1 MQSYKKKWKIKNGK
15 WKIQLFL
22 NKNNTFCKKNTCAL
36 AYSKNYLYLC
46 RRIMISH
53 QGIVIS
59 VSGCTAHVTIT
70 QASACEACKAK
81 SMCTSAESKVKE
93 MDVTM
98 LEPLQ
103 PGDKVEVMVRERLAW
118 RAVLLG
124 YILPFVVMLGVIAV
138 LDLTTSLDEAV
149 TGTVALCAIAVYYL
163 ILRLFRNKL
172 QKEFSFTARKV

>member
-1 MQSYKKKWKIKNGK
+1 MENGK
-15 WKIQLFL
+15 LKINSFGPE
-22 NKNNTFCKKNTCAL
+22 NDTFFKKNTRAL

-59 VSGCTAHVTIT
+59 ISGNTAHVSIT

-93 MDVTM
+93 MDVVM

-103 PGDKVEVMVRERLAW
+103 VGDSVEVMVRERLAW

-124 YILPFVVMLGVIAV
+124 YILPFVVMIGVIAV

-149 TGTVALCAIAVYYL
+149 TGTVALCSIAVYYL
-163 ILRLFRNKL
+163 ILRLFRNRL
-172 QKEFSFTARKV
+172 QKEFSFTARKL

>member
-1 MQSYKKKWKIKNGK
+1 
-15 WKIQLFL
+15 
-22 NKNNTFCKKNTCAL
+22 
-36 AYSKNYLYLC
+36 
-46 RRIMISH
+46 
-53 QGIVIS
+53 
-59 VSGCTAHVTIT
+59 
-70 QASACEACKAK
+70 
-81 SMCTSAESKVKE
+81 
-93 MDVTM
+93 M

-103 PGDKVEVMVRERLAW
+103 PGDMVEVMVRERLAW